1 MKKVLSIALL
11 STMVLTGVLASG
23 NTTAQAAV
31 TNGNKATVEKGDT
44 YKSIAE
50 ANGISISALEQAN
63 GREVGGF
70 DLIFPGETVT
80 LPGATNTA
88 TTNNTNTTQQQ
99 NTASQTQQDTQQQNT
114 ASQTQ
119 QSTAQTDTAS
129 QAQQNVTNSTANTQA
144 TTNNDAASTQTAS
157 ANTAANTNNT
167 NTQQASTTDTSS
179 SQQAT
184 SSTTGTSQGTFKI
197 SFYDPAVLGSNM
209 GYSGVAANLSV
220 FPKGTQLKITLSDGT
235 VLYRTVNDTGTF
247 ANSNSQQLDV
257 AMPSSQIPS
266 YGVTTASVEVL
277 S

>member
-1 MKKVLSIALL
+1 MKKVLSIALV
-11 STMVLTGVLASG
+11 SAMALTGVLAST
-23 NTTAQAAV
+23 NTAQAAV
-31 TNGNKATVEKGDT
+31 TNGNKVTVEKGDS

-70 DLIFPGETVT
+70 DLIFPGETIT
-80 LPGATNTA
+80 LPGATTTTA
-88 TTNNTNTTQQQ
+88 DTTNT
-99 NTASQTQQDTQQQNT
+99 
-114 ASQTQ
+114 
-119 QSTAQTDTAS
+119 
-129 QAQQNVTNSTANTQA
+129 
-144 TTNNDAASTQTAS
+144 
-157 ANTAANTNNT
+157 
-167 NTQQASTTDTSS
+167 TTDTSADTQAVTTDTAAS
-179 SQQAT
+179 TDTTTDNTQTQQTTDTTSQAT
-184 SSTTGTSQGTFKI
+184 TQSTSTTGTSQGTFKI

-257 AMPSSQIPS
+257 AMPSSSIPS

>member
-1 MKKVLSIALL
+1 MKKVLSIALV
-11 STMVLTGVLASG
+11 SAMALTGVLAST
-23 NTTAQAAV
+23 NTAQAAV
-31 TNGNKATVEKGDT
+31 TNGNKVTVEKGDS

-70 DLIFPGETVT
+70 DLIFPGETIT
-80 LPGATNTA
+80 LPGAT
-88 TTNNTNTTQQQ
+88 TT
-99 NTASQTQQDTQQQNT
+99 
-114 ASQTQ
+114 
-119 QSTAQTDTAS
+119 
-129 QAQQNVTNSTANTQA
+129 TANT
-144 TTNNDAASTQTAS
+144 
-157 ANTAANTNNT
+157 
-167 NTQQASTTDTSS
+167 TTDTSADTQAATTAAS
-179 SQQAT
+179 TDTTTDNTQTQQTTDTTSQAT
-184 SSTTGTSQGTFKI
+184 TQSTSTTGTSQGTFKI

-257 AMPSSQIPS
+257 AMPSSSIPS

>member
-1 MKKVLSIALL
+1 MKKVLSIALV
-11 STMVLTGVLASG
+11 SAMALTGILAST
-23 NTTAQAAV
+23 NTVQAAV
-31 TNGNKATVEKGDT
+31 TNGNTVTVEKGDS

-80 LPGATNTA
+80 LPGAT
-88 TTNNTNTTQQQ
+88 TTNTNTT
-99 NTASQTQQDTQQQNT
+99 TDTSADTQAAAT
-114 ASQTQ
+114 
-119 QSTAQTDTAS
+119 TDTTATSTDATSTNTQS
-129 QAQQNVTNSTANTQA
+129 QQTTDTTSQA
-144 TTNNDAASTQTAS
+144 TTQST
-157 ANTAANTNNT
+157 
-167 NTQQASTTDTSS
+167 
-179 SQQAT
+179 
-184 SSTTGTSQGTFKI
+184 STTGTSQGTFKI
-197 SFYDPAVLGSNM
+197 SFYDPSVLGSNM

-220 FPKGTQLKITLSDGT
+220 FPKGTQLKITLADGT

-257 AMPSSQIPS
+257 AMPSSSIPS

>member
-1 MKKVLSIALL
+1 MKKVLSIALV
-11 STMVLTGVLASG
+11 SVMALTGILAST
-23 NTTAQAAV
+23 NTAQAAV
-31 TNGNKATVEKGDT
+31 TNGNTVTVEKGDS

-80 LPGATNTA
+80 LPGATNT
-88 TTNNTNTTQQQ
+88 
-99 NTASQTQQDTQQQNT
+99 
-114 ASQTQ
+114 
-119 QSTAQTDTAS
+119 
-129 QAQQNVTNSTANTQA
+129 
-144 TTNNDAASTQTAS
+144 
-157 ANTAANTNNT
+157 
-167 NTQQASTTDTSS
+167 TTDTSADTQAAATTDTTATS
-179 SQQAT
+179 TDTTSANTQTQQTTDTTSQAT
-184 SSTTGTSQGTFKI
+184 TQSTSTTGTSQGTFKI
-197 SFYDPAVLGSNM
+197 SFYDPSVLGSNM

-257 AMPSSQIPS
+257 AMPSSSIPS